1 MPGGFMVQEA
11 HTYLDQL
18 VPARHPELQTM
29 EAYAREHKFP
39 IVGPAAGHFCYLT
52 ARLIG
57 ARRVFEMGSGYGYS
71 TAWFARAVQENGGGT
86 VFHVVWD
93 EGLSKRARAHLS
105 VLGFDGMIEYRVS
118 EATQALRETEGPFD
132 VIFVD
137 IDKHGYPE
145 AFDVVGGKLRSGG
158 VMIVDNML
166 WSGRIFD
173 STQRDQNADGIR
185 ELTRRATT
193 DSGWISSIVPIRD
206 GLLVAYRK

>member
-1 MPGGFMVQEA
+1 MPDGFMIQEA
-11 HTYLDQL
+11 HKYLDQL
-18 VPARHPELQTM
+18 VPARHPELQAM

-39 IVGPAAGHFCYLT
+39 IIGPAAGHFCYLA

-57 ARRVFEMGSGYGYS
+57 AKRVFEMGSGYGYS

-93 EGLSKRARAHLS
+93 DGLSKLARGHLS
-105 VLGFDGMIEYRVS
+105 KLGFDGMIEYRVA
-118 EATQALRETEGPFD
+118 EATKTLRETDGPFD
-132 VIFVD
+132 VIFID

-145 AFDVVGGKLRSGG
+145 AFEVAGGKLRAGG
-158 VMIVDNML
+158 MIIVDNML

-173 STQRDQNADGIR
+173 PKQRDANGEGIR

-193 DSGWISSIVPIRD
+193 NPGWISSIVPIRD
-206 GLLVAYRK
+206 GLLVAYKK